1 MSDHDKMMAF
11 GHWLVAHQTQLHTEL
26 YSLSINRT
34 MPLDAIRIKAG
45 HLESCTFILQAFTDL
60 YKGDLNKFMKDWLK
74 QEPPPDDKESTD
86 GTEV

>member
-1 MSDHDKMMAF
+1 MMAF

-45 HLESCTFILQAFTDL
+45 HLESVTFILQAFTDL

-74 QEPPPDDKESTD
+74 QEPTPEPEDKESTND
-86 GTEV
+86 TNTE